1 MRKYSYSA
9 TRRVEVIVLRLLL
22 LALVGT
28 ICGALLGEMVAGQR
42 LSSGSSEPAAYSRL
56 SANPDAAATPAIG
69 ADACIGCPDSYGV
82 AARLR
87 AERRDRMDGA
97 FRALGS
103 AEPEV
108 AADDI
113 DDGYRYGGSFPGSE
127 PRSRYMEMEPLDAVP
142 TNVPPQED
150 QAIPSVEM
158 LTPSAEAP

>member
-1 MRKYSYSA
+1 M
-9 TRRVEVIVLRLLL
+9 LRLLL

-42 LSSGSSEPAAYSRL
+42 LSGGSSEPAAYSRL
-56 SANPDAAATPAIG
+56 SANPDAAATQAIG
-69 ADACIGCPDSYGV
+69 GEDPCIGCPDSYGV

-87 AERRDRMDGA
+87 AERHGRIDDA

-103 AEPEV
+103 VNPE
-108 AADDI
+108 AAI
-113 DDGYRYGGSFPGSE
+113 DERNDGYRYGGRFPDSE
-127 PRSRYMEMEPLDAVP
+127 PRSRYMKMEPLDAVP